1 VTLRT
6 LACLAIVLGFG
17 GSGWADGER
26 TPMIGGSLLTARDGN
41 SAELVGVAL
50 EATWWWG
57 RIGVAAEGAQR
68 ADVAD
73 VSVRTGVLG
82 ASLRVLVADQ
92 LMPSLLEP
100 HNVDLELELHGVV
113 ERAWSSRIN
122 TGDDPA
128 IRYGLGLATR
138 LRGGGDDDSALLAE
152 SRLFV
157 RVLWSGSH
165 DGQVVARTEAP
176 MSDRE
181 VMVIV
186 GLGAAWGIGE
196 RQYADRFKTHATES
210 VDWGQITIER

>member
-1 VTLRT
+1 
-6 LACLAIVLGFG
+6 
-17 GSGWADGER
+17 
-26 TPMIGGSLLTARDGN
+26 
-41 SAELVGVAL
+41 
-50 EATWWWG
+50 TWWWG

-73 VSVRTGVLG
+73 VSVRTSMLG

-100 HNVDLELELHGVV
+100 RDVDLGLELHGVV
-113 ERAWSSRIN
+113 ERAWSSRVN

-128 IRYGLGLATR
+128 VRHGLGLAAR

-165 DGQVVARTEAP
+165 ESQVVARTEAP
-176 MSDRE
+176 VSDRVSDRE
-181 VMVIV
+181 VLVIV
-186 GLGAAWGIGE
+186 GLGAAWGVGE
-196 RQYADRFKTHATES
+196 RQYAGKFRTHPTE
-210 VDWGQITIER
+210 